1 MSQFQYSFYHII
13 NQKIENKFEPLFKEF
28 KHQIYIYERQF
39 KLTSKAYVSEWNEE
53 LKTNDKNY
61 KLQKT
66 KAEVIYKNEI
76 KDYGEDE
83 YAHSYAMNASGLK
96 MLDHQHYSQK
106 EEIDIEYNSFLD
118 LYSKS
123 ILIALYSLNESKLNE
138 IVNVASTVFNKKIKP
153 SHFNSRDYLNSS
165 IQYLNLVIE
174 IETGNLETHISKL
187 KDIQFLRNGIVHN
200 SSIFSEIKTAIN
212 IVKKYNKSL
221 RFNKSDNSINIINS
235 AFINDFFQ
243 LLKDFYEELFW
254 TLDIKQES
262 IIIKN
267 GLSHWLGVLDK
278 DIIIDTF
285 KLDKNTKNEKLIS
298 FSATLKDQNIKGING
313 KITLKKS
320 SQDSFDFTN
329 QTGNKTIDD
338 FLEYEK
344 KLEGNYMMDIFKPFN
359 INHSNYEK
367 KILVH

>member
-1 MSQFQYSFYHII
+1 MSQFHYSFYRII
-13 NQKIENKFEPLFKEF
+13 NQKVENEFEPLFKEL

-39 KLTSKAYVSEWNEE
+39 KLTSKAYVNEWNEE
-53 LKTNDKNY
+53 LKANDKNY
-61 KLQKT
+61 KSQKA
-66 KAEVIYKNEI
+66 KAEVIYKNAI
-76 KDYGEDE
+76 QDFGEDE
-83 YAHSYAMNASGLK
+83 YAHSYAMNASGLE
-96 MLDHQHYSQK
+96 MLDHQHYRQK
-106 EEIDIEYNSFLD
+106 EEIDNEYNSFLD

-174 IETGNLETHISKL
+174 IDTEKLETHISKL

-200 SSIFSEIKTAIN
+200 SSIFSETETATN

-221 RFNKSDNSINIINS
+221 RFDKRNNSINIINS
-235 AFINDFFQ
+235 AFIKDFFQ

-254 TLDIKQES
+254 ALDIKQES

-278 DIIIDTF
+278 DITIETL

-298 FSATLKDQNIKGING
+298 FSAISKDQNIKEING

-320 SQDSFDFTN
+320 SEDSFEFTN
-329 QTGNKTIDD
+329 QTGNETIDG
-338 FLEYEK
+338 FLDYEK
-344 KLEGNYMMDIFKPFN
+344 KLEGNYMMDIFKSFN
-359 INHSNYEK
+359 INHNSYEK
-367 KILVH
+367 KILVY